1 MIKPKVKVLSTSDT
15 TFEPVSIAVPLL
27 HKSVLQQLMYIEP
40 AGEFTE
46 ESLHEERQS

>member
-40 AGEFTE
+40 AGEVTE